1 MQKGTGIKRCENH
14 SNQQVAPLLRGASR
28 HSSCWSRL
36 PSGVTVPALRG
47 ARLAV
52 RDRAGR
58 GTAPACTGS
67 TLWGSHQ
74 GPRLCWCLSLG
85 TVLSHRKDGADTRL
99 CVHEEWAPPLLGPK
113 FKHEKNEAQVGV

>member
-14 SNQQVAPLLRGASR
+14 SNQQMAPLLRGASR

-67 TLWGSHQ
+67 ALWGSH
-74 GPRLCWCLSLG
+74 
-85 TVLSHRKDGADTRL
+85 
-99 CVHEEWAPPLLGPK
+99 
-113 FKHEKNEAQVGV
+113 